1 MPENERIIPD
11 DVDDVDEKGHLHGI
25 IGHASAPQDGRKG
38 QRDGLKEREPAHDAH
53 IRHAVA
59 HEFGPQFHKAQDAF
73 GPEKEGGADDDAH
86 HHIEGQRYAD
96 GAEYVVHLARP
107 EELRTEHGRPG
118 CRGLEDEEDHVQK
131 LHDHAHGGHGVVRAL
146 AEHDRIHN
154 AEQDDQHHLDE
165 DGARKPHQPA
175 ADVLLLLRQRLS
187 PLQQTVVL
195 ERHDE
200 QRDAHRR

>member
-96 GAEYVVHLARP
+96 GAEYVVHLTRP

-118 CRGLEDEEDHVQK
+118 CRGLEDEKDHVQK

-200 QRDAHRR
+200 QRDTHRR

>member
-1 MPENERIIPD
+1 MSRRNARKNAFVLLFQMEFNAAEEQEQMTDLFFAEQDEEQQAHGYAAAERRGDGRAFDPKGGEAEMPENERIIPD

-96 GAEYVVHLARP
+96 GCLLY
-107 EELRTEHGRPG
+107 TS
-118 CRGLEDEEDHVQK
+118 D
-131 LHDHAHGGHGVVRAL
+131 
-146 AEHDRIHN
+146 
-154 AEQDDQHHLDE
+154 
-165 DGARKPHQPA
+165 A
-175 ADVLLLLRQRLS
+175 AD
-187 PLQQTVVL
+187 
-195 ERHDE
+195 E
-200 QRDAHRR
+200 